1 MNNRISAKLLLV
13 GETGNGK
20 SSLGNFILNRKV
32 FSVSDDPKAET
43 KITRGEYG
51 IDNTKDIFVID
62 TPGLQDSEGADKEH
76 LVQMVDYIKKNPGL
90 QAIII
95 VFNFHQPR
103 LALYIKTLIK
113 LLCNV
118 FPGANFWS
126 HVGLVWTKFYYYL
139 PQDVKNKSQNTV
151 SKLMPEILDLVREA
165 NGDNTINSFPTFFVD
180 SDFDKKDQFSCEEIN
195 RLIAWAHQLI
205 PLDVSQ
211 VKKADP
217 VIKKVI
223 EENDVKITKNVIGNV
238 EHIKK
243 EYFKRNKNIHYD
255 GNVSYSNW
263 IKIKEDN
270 LKNVLPKQLLE
281 EKTEKKE
288 IPTVTTTPVMKTV
301 KYGSRRYFGVAGPR
315 KTKQV
320 LDYNI
325 RTTVTDYYERKIKIY
340 NDGSI
345 EEGQWIKVDSKT
357 VSVRA

>member
-1 MNNRISAKLLLV
+1 MNNPISAKLLLV

-32 FSVSDDPKAET
+32 FSVSDNPKAET

-76 LVQMVDYIKKNPGL
+76 LVQMVDYIKNNPGL

-113 LLCNV
+113 LLCNI

-126 HVGLVWTKFYYYL
+126 YVGLVWTKFYYYL
-139 PQDVKNKSQNTV
+139 PQEVKNQSQNTV
-151 SKLMPEILDLVREA
+151 SKLMLEILDLVREA

-180 SDFDKKDQFSCEEIN
+180 SDFEKKDQFSCDEIN
-195 RLIAWAHQLI
+195 RLIAWVHQLI
-205 PLDVSQ
+205 PLDVSK

-217 VIKKVI
+217 VIKEII
-223 EENDVKITKNVIGNV
+223 EESDIKVTKNVIGNV

-281 EKTEKKE
+281 EKIQKKE
-288 IPTVTTTPVMKTV
+288 IPTITTTPVMRTE
-301 KYGSRRYFGVAGPR
+301 KYGSRRYGIAGPR
-315 KTKQV
+315 KTRQV
-320 LDYNI
+320 VDYYNK
-325 RTTVTDYYERKIKIY
+325 TTVTEYYERKIKIY
-340 NDGSI
+340 NDGSV
-345 EEGQWIKVDSKT
+345 EEGQWIKVDTKT
-357 VSVRA
+357 VTVRA

>member
-1 MNNRISAKLLLV
+1 MKNPISAKLLLV

-32 FSVSDDPKAET
+32 FSVSDNPKAET

-90 QAIII
+90 QAILI

-113 LLCNV
+113 LLCNI

-126 HVGLVWTKFYYYL
+126 HVGLVWTKFYYFL
-139 PQDVKNKSQNTV
+139 PKEVKNQSQKTV
-151 SKLMPEILDLVREA
+151 SKLMPEILELVREA

-180 SDFDKKDQFSCEEIN
+180 SDFEKKDQFSCDEIN
-195 RLIAWAHQLI
+195 RLIAWVHQLI
-205 PLDVSQ
+205 PLDVSK

-217 VIKKVI
+217 VIKETI
-223 EENDVKITKNVIGNV
+223 EESDVKVTKNVIGNV

-255 GNVSYSNW
+255 GSISYSNW

-301 KYGSRRYFGVAGPR
+301 KYGSRRYGIAGPR
-315 KTKQV
+315 KTRQEV
-320 LDYNI
+320 DYYNK
-325 RTTVTDYYERKIKIY
+325 TTVTEYYERKIKIY
-340 NDGSI
+340 NDGSV
-345 EEGQWIKVDSKT
+345 EEGQWIKVDTKT
-357 VSVRA
+357 VTVRA